1 MRKILFFTVTALFLL
16 TSINAQSYKSS
27 LTFQKSQYTVAAIQV
42 PFEEDVVTDAVK
54 DYMLR
59 RGFKDAH
66 YKDFIVFRD
75 VPLDSGTAVLSDA
88 YFNIIRKSHAE
99 KDITVIS
106 LLPVKKGQTL
116 LPANAEDSSFIRSS
130 LVFLDSL
137 KHHIHH
143 YSLQQQ
149 ITAQQK
155 ALDKISAKMISLKN
169 DSGDIAKKIRNYT
182 SELAQ
187 NKTDQE
193 TQTKVISNTA
203 TGDQD
208 GLAKAHKKMDKLM
221 DTQADYEKKLRN
233 YQADLEQNT
242 KDRATQQ
249 SLFDKGS
256 QALAALKLRHQNL
269 AMTTP

>member
-1 MRKILFFTVTALFLL
+1 MRKIPFFTIALL
-16 TSINAQSYKSS
+16 TLASTLSAQSYKSS
-27 LTFQKSQYTVAAIQV
+27 LIFQKSQYTVAAVQV
-42 PFEEDVVTDAVK
+42 PFEEDIVTDAVK

-59 RGFKDAH
+59 KGFREAR
-66 YKDFIVFRD
+66 YKDFMVFRD
-75 VPLDSGTAVLSDA
+75 VPLDSSSAVLSDA
-88 YFNIIRKSHAE
+88 YFNIIRKSHSE
-99 KDITVIS
+99 KDVTVIS
-106 LLPVKKGQTL
+106 LLPVRKGQTL
-116 LPANAEDSSFIRSS
+116 LPATAEDSSFIRVSM
-130 LVFLDSL
+130 VFLDSL
-137 KHHIHH
+137 QHHIHH

-193 TQTKVISNTA
+193 NQTKVISNTA

-221 DTQADYEKKLRN
+221 DNQADYEKKLRN

-269 AMTTP
+269 AMATP